1 MAFDQ
6 CPWSV
11 GIKAA
16 VGGSDKKRKKK
27 KKEKAPPHSLHSLPS
42 RGLLIGMN
50 FMADTTIGTFE
61 PFVHDENN
69 LCNAYH
75 SAIWLAN

>member
-16 VGGSDKKRKKK
+16 IGGSDKKRKKK
-27 KKEKAPPHSLHSLPS
+27 GEGAAPLSAQSAQPWPSHRDELH
-42 RGLLIGMN
+42 G
-50 FMADTTIGTFE
+50 
-61 PFVHDENN
+61 
-69 LCNAYH
+69 
-75 SAIWLAN
+75 